1 MEGQVWGTQVD
12 GRILESRQGDV
23 TGRAEA
29 GEIARGGKMLIGAG
43 ISRVGKLGASVAQ
56 LAAEAL
62 DAALRDAGG
71 LARAELNGLV

>member
-1 MEGQVWGTQVD
+1 M
-12 GRILESRQGDV
+12 DV
-23 TGRAEA
+23 A
-29 GEIARGGKMLIGAG
+29 GLACDTNMLIGAG

-71 LARAELNGLV
+71 FSRAELNGLV